1 MIKKL
6 FFLIIGLLV
15 VNSAFSIEV
24 ADRWNYKFQKE
35 VIINCTESEYF
46 CDDLCGKKDQCVI
59 KEKVCRDCLG
69 STVYLTHIF
78 DQIGRSIVASEEAQI
93 EDMIE
98 LLETKRFSAIT
109 STSVYNM
116 VDAMG
121 DKKIEKRFAS
131 LCPTEEYKNPVVI
144 FETQEVSG
152 LLGRP
157 KLVVCNNGENTKVF
171 HVNPNGGVLV
181 NP

>member
-1 MIKKL
+1 MIKSL
-6 FFLIIGLLV
+6 LIFLFLIQT
-15 VNSAFSIEV
+15 AFAVEV
-24 ADRWNYKFQKE
+24 SDRWNYKFQKE
-35 VIINCTESEYF
+35 VVVNCGESEYF

-98 LLETKRFSAIT
+98 LLRTKRFSAIT

-131 LCPTEEYKNPVVI
+131 LCPSEEYKNPVVI

-152 LLGRP
+152 LLGKP

-171 HVNPNGGVLV
+171 HINPNGGVVV